1 MLSRLQL
8 DPVHKARQSVLWLF
22 FLLLGVA
29 RLAQAQCPA
38 YDEKRSTY
46 LTSQAEINAF
56 PPGCTTFPGSLFIRP
71 PAFETSDITDLS
83 PLSGLQSVTS
93 GLIISGN
100 TNLTTLTGLSSLTS
114 VGTLNISYNP
124 VLTDLTSLSVLTQ
137 AQDLVLAENGQLS
150 DLTGLENIT
159 QWKQPSTIIITKN
172 PLLTSIAKLSANFPT
187 DIYSLLIEQTPLTD
201 LRGLERLKNSLYV
214 VIKSN
219 PLLTSVAGLSALTST
234 SQLQITDNAQL
245 PNLTGLENM
254 YTVANLLIDRN
265 PALTS
270 IASLTGVT
278 QAGGDLSIS
287 NNDRLT
293 NLTGLD
299 RVTNVGGNLIIDSN
313 PVLTNISSLSGVT
326 QIGRDLQI
334 VSNAQLTNL
343 TGLNRLT
350 SVGNNAIINSNPV
363 LTSLAAL
370 STLTQTGADLQI
382 LGNAQ
387 LPNLLGLSSLARV
400 GNTLRIDNNAA
411 LTSLAALS
419 ALIQTGGDLAIN
431 NTPLLTNLTG
441 LDGLTNIGKSLR
453 IANNPVLTSIAG
465 LSALTQTGADLQILN
480 NARLTNL
487 TGLEGINRVGG
498 SLLISDNITLTSI
511 ASLSALTQAGGDLL
525 IANNGQFTR
534 LTGLNNLARLG
545 GSLDIENNAALSSID
560 GLNTL
565 TQLGGSLVLSNNP
578 VLSSIAG
585 LNALTRIG
593 SERYIVIRNNT
604 QLSQCAIAPVCQYL
618 TNLPQYV
625 SISGN
630 AAGCSSPSDV
640 QNKCGAPIA
649 ITTQPP
655 SQSTVCVGG
664 TVVATVA
671 TTSNALT
678 YQWNKGSQPVPG
690 QTTNTLTL
698 TNVQPADAGAYWVVV
713 TSQTSSVTSTA
724 FTLTVTP
731 ASADYQPLVDLYNA
745 TGGANWTRKTNWLTG
760 CIPCNW
766 YGVSCDGNG
775 RVTAI
780 NLIGN
785 NLIGT
790 LPASLSALTSL
801 QSLELGANALTGG
814 IPTGIGNLPALQTLN
829 LSRTQLGGGIPASLG
844 QLTRL
849 QNLLLNE
856 SQLTGPLPA
865 SLGTLAQLQNLQLY
879 TNQLSGCFPASYTAL
894 CGRASIS
901 FANNPDLPG
910 GGDFGAFCTNGT
922 GGELVVVQG
931 PRSGT
936 ACSGSAF
943 NFSVVARG
951 AGSYQWYKFGPG
963 PGEFQRLAE
972 SGPVL
977 SFSAVT
983 AADAGTYQVYIN
995 YGCRAGAVQ
1004 SDLVTLT
1011 VPQPGTGGCAQ
1022 ANTAPVATANTS
1034 QTATVGRAFSYTVN
1048 AFTDAQTPT
1057 SLTYSASLNPANGLS
1072 FDATTRVLS
1081 GTPSQPEPVRVT
1093 ITATDPGGLSAST
1106 SFSISVGP
1114 RVVSSAPLRVTLTAS
1129 PQTVLTSGSTV
1140 LRATATGGTLGAP
1153 PNGYTYDF
1161 KGPGEFIT
1169 SGSEQI
1175 TVTNL
1180 PAGVQTFTVVVS
1192 DAGTPTRQTTSAT
1205 VSVTVTDANTAP
1217 TLANAIASQSAT
1229 VGQALRYV
1237 IPAGTFTDAQT
1248 PNSLSLSVAGLPQ
1261 GVIFTAPATLSGTP
1275 SLSGVSRVTVTATDP
1290 GGLSVTTSFSVTVQ
1304 LAPVVVTPLTL
1315 TLTASPTAL
1324 LTTGTVSLSA
1334 TVSGGTPAYRYT
1346 FSGPGTIVPS
1356 NNTAQV
1362 SNLPAGVQ
1370 TFTVVVSDAAT
1381 PMNQSISR
1389 TVSVT
1394 VSAPSTNT
1402 ALRVL
1407 HLDADNN
1414 PTNNAIK
1421 PNLQLE
1427 NTGTAPIAYG
1437 QLTLRYWLTVEQFSP
1452 LTNLS
1457 VYYAQLGT
1465 AKVTMKYVAL
1475 DKPRQGAY
1483 GYVEYSFDGSAGSL
1497 AAGANSGLMQTGIAK
1512 QDYTPFN
1519 EADDYSYANTRSLTV
1534 NTRITA
1540 YLNGQLAWGVEP
1552 AEIASQRTVK
1562 AYTENKNGSSTNT
1575 ISTFLQVRNEGNVA
1589 VNYSD
1594 LKVRYY
1600 FTSEGSQPL
1609 NVYLDYAVL
1618 GNQKIKGQFVRLNPP
1633 LANADAYLELSFDAS
1648 LGTFN
1653 PGSSTGNIQYRI
1665 AKQDWSNFTQSNDYS
1680 YQNGTQSM
1688 TENSRVVVYLA
1699 GQRVYGTEPG
1709 AGARPG
1715 IAENDSPLRV
1725 TVLGNPVTGA
1735 EVSFD
1740 ITGVEGQSLQM
1751 QLIDE
1756 SGQLVS
1762 DRSVERAEA
1771 LERQTLP
1778 IRKSKSGVLLL
1789 RVSTPGQS
1797 QTVKVLGTN

>member
-1 MLSRLQL
+1 MLSQLQFI
-8 DPVHKARQSVLWLF
+8 PVKLTRQSVVWLL

-56 PPGCTTFPGSLFIRP
+56 PPGCTTFPGSLFIQP
-71 PAFETSDITDLS
+71 PAFETSDIVDLS

-93 GLIISGN
+93 GLIITGN
-100 TNLTTLTGLSSLTS
+100 TNLTALTGLSSLTS

-124 VLTDLTSLSVLTQ
+124 ILTDLTSLSVLTQ
-137 AQDLVLAENGQLS
+137 AQSLVLAENGQLA

-219 PLLTSVAGLSALTST
+219 PLLTSIAGLSALTST

-245 PNLTGLENM
+245 PNLTGLEKVN
-254 YTVANLLIDRN
+254 TVANLFIGRN
-265 PALTS
+265 PLLTS
-270 IASLTGVT
+270 IASLSGVT
-278 QAGGDLSIS
+278 RTAGDVAID

-293 NLTGLD
+293 NLRGLD
-299 RVTNVGGNLIIDSN
+299 NLTQVGGNLRIVSN
-313 PVLTNISSLSGVT
+313 PTLTSIASLSGVT
-326 QIGRDLQI
+326 QVGFSLHIWT
-334 VSNAQLTNL
+334 NAQLTNL
-343 TGLNRLT
+343 TGLNKLT
-350 SVGNNAIINSNPV
+350 SVNSDIIIDGNPV
-363 LTSLAAL
+363 LNDLTAL
-370 STLTQTGADLQI
+370 GALTQTGGNLQI
-382 LGNAQ
+382 INNNQ
-387 LPNLLGLSSLARV
+387 LPNL
-400 GNTLRIDNNAA
+400 
-411 LTSLAALS
+411 
-419 ALIQTGGDLAIN
+419 
-431 NTPLLTNLTG
+431 TG
-441 LDGLTNIGKSLR
+441 LGGLTNVGKSQR
-453 IANNPVLTSIAG
+453 IANNPALTSIAG
-465 LSALTQTGADLQILN
+465 LSALTQTGADLEIMN
-480 NARLTNL
+480 NPRLTNL
-487 TGLEGINRVGG
+487 TGLEKINRVGG
-498 SLLISDNITLTSI
+498 SLRISDNVTLTSI

-534 LTGLNNLARLG
+534 LTGLNSLASLG
-545 GSLDIENNAALSSID
+545 GSLDIESNAALSGID
-560 GLNTL
+560 GLNAL
-565 TQLGGSLVLSNNP
+565 TRLGGSLVLLNNP

-585 LNALTRIG
+585 LNALTQIG
-593 SERYIVIRNNT
+593 YQRYIIIRNNA

-630 AAGCSSPSDV
+630 AAGCSSPPDV
-640 QNKCGAPIA
+640 QNNCGAPVA

-690 QTTNTLTL
+690 QTTSTLTL
-698 TNVQPADAGAYWVVV
+698 TNVQPADAGAYRVVV

-760 CIPCNW
+760 CTPCGW
-766 YGVSCDGNG
+766 QGVTCTNG

-785 NLIGT
+785 NLVGT

-814 IPTGIGNLPALQTLN
+814 IPTGIGSLTALQTLN
-829 LSRTQLGGGIPASLG
+829 LSRTQLGGPIPASLG

-856 SQLTGPLPA
+856 SQLTGSLPA
-865 SLGTLAQLQNLQLY
+865 SLGTFAQLQNLQLY

-910 GGDFGAFCTNGT
+910 GGDFGAFCSNGT

-943 NFSVVARG
+943 SFSVVARG

-1057 SLTYSASLNPANGLS
+1057 SLTYSASINPANGLS
-1072 FDATTRVLS
+1072 FDATTRGLS
-1081 GTPSQPEPVRVT
+1081 GTPSQPEPVSVT

-1114 RVVSSAPLRVTLTAS
+1114 RIVSSTPLRVTLTAS

-1175 TVTNL
+1175 TVSNL

-1217 TLANAIASQSAT
+1217 TVASAIVSQSAT
-1229 VGQALRYV
+1229 VGQSFRYV

-1290 GGLSVTTSFSVTVQ
+1290 AGLSTTTSFSITVQ
-1304 LAPVVVTPLTL
+1304 PAPVVVTPLVL

-1334 TVSGGTPAYRYT
+1334 TVSGGTPSYRYT

-1381 PMNQSISR
+1381 PTNQSIAK

-1394 VSAPSTNT
+1394 VSAPATNT

-1407 HLDADNN
+1407 HLDADNS

-1483 GYVEYSFDGSAGSL
+1483 GYVEYSFDGSAGTL
-1497 AAGANSGLMQTGIAK
+1497 AAGANSGLIQTGIAK

-1519 EADDYSYANTRSLTV
+1519 EADDYSYANTRSLTA

-1618 GNQKIKGQFVRLNPP
+1618 GNQKIKGQFVRPNPP
-1633 LANADAYLELSFDAS
+1633 LANADTYLELSFDAS

-1653 PGSSTGNIQYRI
+1653 PSSSTGNIQYRI
-1665 AKQDWSNFTQSNDYS
+1665 AKQDWSNFNQSNDYS

-1699 GQRVYGTEPG
+1699 GQRVYGIEPG
-1709 AGARPG
+1709 AGARSG
-1715 IAENDSPLRV
+1715 IAETDTPLRV

-1740 ITGVEGQSLQM
+1740 ITGVEGQSVQM

-1797 QTVKVLGTN
+1797 QTVKVLSTN